1 MGHIVSCKG
10 VATDPRKIE
19 AVINWPTP
27 QHQQDI
33 RAFIGTCSYYRKFV
47 PGYTE
52 LAKPLPK
59 AAAMGAKFKWTND
72 CQIAFERLREVLIQA
87 PILVYPD
94 PAKPYILDTDAS
106 DMGCGAVLSQLRD
119 EIERVIAY
127 FSKSFSKEEKN
138 YCVTRREM
146 LAIVKAVKNF
156 HPYLYGQKVT
166 VRTDHSSLTWLFQI
180 KEPKGQLARWLEVLT
195 QYDITLEHRRG
206 LRHGNAD
213 GLSRQCC
220 KDCKQCDRMRGD
232 NDPGE
237 ATKGDH
243 STPPIIKFQLT
254 DGDAQLPVR
263 ATDDAAGIDLFSPL
277 QVTVKAK
284 NRCVLDTNIKA
295 QLPEGCYGRLAPR
308 SSLAANHGLDIG
320 AGVIDPDYRGTIK
333 LVIFNFGEKGYT
345 VQQGERVA
353 QLICETI
360 VKPEIQ
366 QVDKLSPTQRAEG
379 DFGSANEQP
388 VVRIAV

>member
-1 MGHIVSCKG
+1 
-10 VATDPRKIE
+10 
-19 AVINWPTP
+19 
-27 QHQQDI
+27 
-33 RAFIGTCSYYRKFV
+33 
-47 PGYTE
+47 
-52 LAKPLPK
+52 
-59 AAAMGAKFKWTND
+59 
-72 CQIAFERLREVLIQA
+72 
-87 PILVYPD
+87 
-94 PAKPYILDTDAS
+94 
-106 DMGCGAVLSQLRD
+106 
-119 EIERVIAY
+119 
-127 FSKSFSKEEKN
+127 
-138 YCVTRREM
+138 
-146 LAIVKAVKNF
+146 
-156 HPYLYGQKVT
+156 
-166 VRTDHSSLTWLFQI
+166 
-180 KEPKGQLARWLEVLT
+180 
-195 QYDITLEHRRG
+195 
-206 LRHGNAD
+206 
-213 GLSRQCC
+213 
-220 KDCKQCDRMRGD
+220 MRGD

-254 DGDAQLPVR
+254 DRDAQLPVR

-333 LVIFNFGEKGYT
+333 LVIFNFGEKDYT

>member
-1 MGHIVSCKG
+1 MGHIVSCEG

-19 AVINWPTP
+19 ASIKWPTP

-52 LAKPLPK
+52 LVKPLHK
-59 AAAMGAKFKWTND
+59 AAANGSQVQWTND
-72 CQIAFERLREVLIQA
+72 CQIAFKKLKEVLTQA
-87 PILVYPD
+87 PILVYPN
-94 PAKPYILDTDAS
+94 PAKPYILDTNAS

-166 VRTDHSSLTWLFQI
+166 VRTDHSSLTWLSQI
-180 KEPKGQLARWLEVLT
+180 KEPKGQLA
-195 QYDITLEHRRG
+195 DS
-206 LRHGNAD
+206 HGNAD

-237 ATKGDH
+237 VTNGDH
-243 STPPIIKFQLT
+243 SVPPIIKFQLT

-333 LVIFNFGEKGYT
+333 LVIFNFGEKDYT
-345 VQQGERVA
+345 VYG
-353 QLICETI
+353 
-360 VKPEIQ
+360 
-366 QVDKLSPTQRAEG
+366 
-379 DFGSANEQP
+379 
-388 VVRIAV
+388 